1 MAATNRDWIKRSLA
15 ATVGLAMLA
24 GCAATPMTSDP
35 AFAPARPAM
44 PSPSMKSQGAIYQ
57 AGYGMSLFEDIKA
70 RRVGDTLTVV
80 LVEKTDAS
88 KKAGTSSK
96 KKTAVDIAAPVILGS
111 PVQFNASGLIPLASN
126 TGNTLSAGL
135 NSDQNFSGEGDSS
148 QSNSLNGRITVTVAE
163 VLPNG
168 NMLIRGEKML
178 AINQGNEYV
187 RFSGIVRPLDIQR
200 DNTVLSTLVADTK
213 ISYAGEGMVADA
225 NASGWLAR
233 FFNSPW
239 WPF

>member
-1 MAATNRDWIKRSLA
+1 MVNISTHWVIKSWVA
-15 ATVGLAMLA
+15 VMGLAMLS
-24 GCAATPMTSDP
+24 GCAATPMQSDP
-35 AFAPARPAM
+35 AFAPARPVA
-44 PSPSMKSQGAIYQ
+44 PAPSMKSNGAIYQ
-57 AGYGMSLFEDIKA
+57 AGYGLSLFEDLKA
-70 RRVGDTLTVV
+70 RRVGDILTVV

-88 KKAGTSSK
+88 KKAGTISK
-96 KKTAVDIAAPVILGS
+96 KTTAVDIAAPVILGS

-126 TGNTLSAGL
+126 IGNNLSVGL
-135 NSDQNFSGEGDSS
+135 NSNQNFSGEGDSN

-213 ISYAGEGMVADA
+213 ISYAGEGAVADA
-225 NASGWLAR
+225 NTSGWLAR
-233 FFNSPW
+233 FFNSAW